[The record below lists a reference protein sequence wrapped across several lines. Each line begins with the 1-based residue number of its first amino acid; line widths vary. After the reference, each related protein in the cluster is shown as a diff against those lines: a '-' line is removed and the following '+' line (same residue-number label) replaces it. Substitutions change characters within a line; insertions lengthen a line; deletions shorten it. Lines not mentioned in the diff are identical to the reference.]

1 MYYDS
6 DEDIFKTVDYV
17 VKDGRLILPIPT
29 VGIATV
35 PYQFVNIEH
44 LNEFYKRE
52 VKDKVT
58 IESIFDNNLAIFA
71 RYNKQPRDILVSRA
85 AAGIVS
91 HFVDLFA
98 IIAYLASMGKSGT
111 GKSTELLTMLML
123 AYRPI
128 SLTNPN
134 AAQAIRLFGNV
145 EPVQYTL
152 FIDEADK
159 LDTDKDIISMVKD
172 GYYYKGTWQKVND
185 ETRELDF
192 YFIYSMKFLAAEQ
205 VPNEW
210 KTMGFYSRTLINI
223 TTTQKLSSCDPNI
236 KNLSMDGGKNL
247 SSEDRK
253 WKNLI
258 LKNRKQALLYRM
270 VHYNDKQVELDINVT
285 GRDRELVYPFIQ
297 LFYGTKYQQLMI
309 ETMQNLLTAMNTQ
322 RRHGASGQS
331 VSSWLYFYSKQR
343 AMKSGYRNSGKNS
356 LKMIPLVTYRRDA
369 SGGKTWIE
377 SLDYGVITQLMIR
390 EELKNNV
397 AAQNKTAKHTKSGNL
412 WVIDL
417 VNMTNRLVS
426 YDENSNR
433 IIVKKIIGED
443 EGEGGEG
450 SEPSGESTLHIL
462 KNSKIP
468 DIEKPDANSDK
479 WMKLVSALEA
489 LEIDENKKVVS
500 TSPSPE
506 TLT

>member
-1 MYYDS
+1 M
-6 DEDIFKTVDYV
+6 
-17 VKDGRLILPIPT
+17 
-29 VGIATV
+29 
-35 PYQFVNIEH
+35 
-44 LNEFYKRE
+44 
-52 VKDKVT
+52 
-58 IESIFDNNLAIFA
+58 
-71 RYNKQPRDILVSRA
+71 
-85 AAGIVS
+85 S

-145 EPVQYTL
+145 EPMQYTL

-192 YFIYSMKFLAAEQ
+192 YFIYSMKFWAAEQ

-223 TTTQKLSSCDPNI
+223 TTTQKLNSCDPNI

-247 SSEDRK
+247 STEDRK

-258 LKNRKQALLYRM
+258 LKNRKQALLFRM
-270 VHYNDKQVELDINVT
+270 VHYNDKRVELDINVT
-285 GRDRELVYPFIQ
+285 GRDRELVYPFLQ

-322 RRHGASGQS
+322 RRHGASAAICIKLALFL
-331 VSSWLYFYSKQR
+331 VKT
-343 AMKSGYRNSGKNS
+343 KSNEIRLQEFWEELIKDDSFG
-356 LKMIPLVTYRRDA
+356 TYRRDA
-369 SGGKTWIE
+369 SGSKTWIE
-377 SLDYGVITQLMIR
+377 SLDYGEITQLMIR

-397 AAQNKTAKHTKSGNL
+397 SAQNKTAKHTKSCNL
-412 WVIDL
+412 WVIEL
-417 VNMTNRLVS
+417 VNLTNRLVS
-426 YDENSNR
+426 YAENSNR

-489 LEIDENKKVVS
+489 LEIDEHKKVMS
-500 TSPSPE
+500 TSPSLE

>member
-1 MYYDS
+1 MHYDN

-58 IESIFDNNLAIFA
+58 IESMFDNNLAIFA

-85 AAGIVS
+85 GAGIVS

-192 YFIYSMKFLAAEQ
+192 YFIYSMKFWDRTGAERVEDNGILLSNTYQ
-205 VPNEW
+205 HNYNPEIEFLLS
-210 KTMGFYSRTLINI
+210 KH
-223 TTTQKLSSCDPNI
+223 QKPV
-236 KNLSMDGGKNL
+236 DGWGEE
-247 SSEDRK
+247 S
-253 WKNLI
+253 
-258 LKNRKQALLYRM
+258 
-270 VHYNDKQVELDINVT
+270 VT
-285 GRDRELVYPFIQ
+285 
-297 LFYGTKYQQLMI
+297 
-309 ETMQNLLTAMNTQ
+309 
-322 RRHGASGQS
+322 
-331 VSSWLYFYSKQR
+331 
-343 AMKSGYRNSGKNS
+343 
-356 LKMIPLVTYRRDA
+356 
-369 SGGKTWIE
+369 
-377 SLDYGVITQLMIR
+377 
-390 EELKNNV
+390 
-397 AAQNKTAKHTKSGNL
+397 
-412 WVIDL
+412 
-417 VNMTNRLVS
+417 
-426 YDENSNR
+426 
-433 IIVKKIIGED
+433 
-443 EGEGGEG
+443 
-450 SEPSGESTLHIL
+450 
-462 KNSKIP
+462 
-468 DIEKPDANSDK
+468 
-479 WMKLVSALEA
+479 
-489 LEIDENKKVVS
+489 
-500 TSPSPE
+500 
-506 TLT
+506 